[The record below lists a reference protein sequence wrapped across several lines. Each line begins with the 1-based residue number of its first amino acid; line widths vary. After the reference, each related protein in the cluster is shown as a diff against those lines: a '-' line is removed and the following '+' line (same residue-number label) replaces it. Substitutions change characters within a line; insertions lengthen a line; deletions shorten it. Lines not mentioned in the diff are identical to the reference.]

1 MHYFAIS
8 RGPSQSAARNLGILY
23 FFSFWTSYMGQRD
36 FFIYSVS
43 WNPSW
48 REKSHLKSFC
58 YILAYFLQYVIFQL
72 LWVNRK
78 HHYKGKITYYK
89 NMKKWGLEIGAA
101 SAWFMYYTPPKIKST
116 EINILQKFY
125 SEMLI
130 EYKWKLRIF
139 ISRGTRPSSRSH
151 QN

>member
-1 MHYFAIS
+1 MGLETTYKFGFCIILRFLGALAKVRHGIWEFCIFFHF
-8 RGPSQSAARNLGILY
+8 GPPIWDSEI
-23 FFSFWTSYMGQRD
+23 
-36 FFIYSVS
+36 FIYSVS
-43 WNPSW
+43 WNPISPW

-101 SAWFMYYTPPKIKST
+101 S

-139 ISRGTRPSSRSH
+139 ISRGTRPSYFSSLYLC
-151 QN
+151 